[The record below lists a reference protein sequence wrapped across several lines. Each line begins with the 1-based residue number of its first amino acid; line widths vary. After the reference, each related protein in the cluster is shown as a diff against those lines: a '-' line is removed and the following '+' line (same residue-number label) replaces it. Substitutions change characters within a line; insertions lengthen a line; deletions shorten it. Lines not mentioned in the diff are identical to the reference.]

1 MHASS
6 TISFLKRSELE
17 SETWFSSPKSQEGKR
32 RWETGT
38 GKRACSSKNGL
49 LQRWQSREISCIHT
63 IGFSASLIF
72 QSFTLFCLISSHF
85 SVHTKMVW
93 HSYQKWKLF
102 FQSSFLYCNFL
113 LDLKSWRT
121 KIVFQVMMA
130 SLPLFLLLI
139 ISFLKQNWNSIFPL
153 MISDCEAWKKN
164 HGIELLL
171 NWATCPTGII
181 ISSSSNLPLNSSM
194 SETSCIISQTWW
206 RKWMV
211 PKVPISMAIYAQHM
225 QLKPPL
231 SCYPS
236 MKEHLTDFWPYL
248 SPYLII
254 IKTPLDIKQK
264 WW

>member
-1 MHASS
+1 MTFFSEMK
-6 TISFLKRSELE
+6 TLFPVIFIIFLVLQ
-17 SETWFSSPKSQEGKR
+17 FSSWLEVL
-32 RWETGT
+32 
-38 GKRACSSKNGL
+38 KNEN
-49 LQRWQSREISCIHT
+49 RV
-63 IGFSASLIF
+63 
-72 QSFTLFCLISSHF
+72 SSHDG
-85 SVHTKMVW
+85 
-93 HSYQKWKLF
+93 LPP
-102 FQSSFLYCNFL
+102 
-113 LDLKSWRT
+113 
-121 KIVFQVMMA
+121 
-130 SLPLFLLLI
+130 SLPPFDHLV
-139 ISFLKQNWNSIFPL
+139 SKTELKLHFPL
-153 MISDCEAWKKN
+153 DDIRLWSLKKN

-254 IKTPLDIKQK
+254 IKIPLDIKQK